1 MDRVLHH
8 LDMYVSRA
16 YIYMSSGRVLTG
28 GVSPEGV
35 MYDYDAGTARTFAYV
50 EAGATGDTPKR

>member
-1 MDRVLHH
+1 
-8 LDMYVSRA
+8 
-16 YIYMSSGRVLTG
+16 MSSGRVLTG
-28 GVSPEGV
+28 GVSPAGV